1 MHAPWHASLSLLICS
16 LALVWASSGL
26 LDVKRVESGEFYQN
40 PISCISPSFLDPPT
54 PDPGRDFAKYQ
65 PQDSASGTP
74 THEPL
79 YGSPH
84 TYINREPKN
93 DTFIIFESASVSLI
107 FSRLLL
113 IFGFPLANPHHWHCD
128 GSQALS
134 SNIRRCACR
143 STREHRRPTLLSL
156 YSGVQP
162 QMVLRPAT
170 FKSHA
175 PFPHPS
181 KAHR

>member
-1 MHAPWHASLSLLICS
+1 MSTRCTRLGTPLFPYSFAASLWFGPPQASWTSNASNQVNSIKIQFPVFHHLFLIHQLRT
-16 LALVWASSGL
+16 LAVTLPS
-26 LDVKRVESGEFYQN
+26 
-40 PISCISPSFLDPPT
+40 ISPRT
-54 PDPGRDFAKYQ
+54 Q
-65 PQDSASGTP
+65 PSGTP

-162 QMVLRPAT
+162 QMVLRLG
-170 FKSHA
+170 
-175 PFPHPS
+175 
-181 KAHR
+181 